1 MQIHDSTEAPT
12 ASSSK
17 LNAGGLEAPILLQEV
32 NKVLGSSDRQVKSKI
47 RWEWNLRLLGI
58 SLGLILGIF
67 LIAVVVHTV
76 QARRIAEGLS
86 HLAKQEMAK
95 QNYAMEIKW
104 LKQLVAFDFRYDHAL
119 ERLAIASNQSLGSP
133 AEVEQARQSLI
144 RAMAS
149 LDETKDQE
157 RLQRLRRLLVQR
169 LLEIPATWAI
179 EAEKQILLLNAPPED
194 HEVLRWLA
202 LSLYIQVENG
212 EWRPR
217 SKKRF
222 DRDKE
227 FWKWMSCQSVGD
239 VLEAAEAANPNAID
253 LKIALGS
260 AYLERPE
267 LFDVSLDEATKSR
280 FEEKANRV
288 VVDLKT
294 QDDGRAQW
302 TSYNFS
308 QKLGNKQTEDLLT
321 QISSQALD
329 RLSAPSGSS
338 SNTERLD
345 ILPASRY
352 WDLAIA
358 TTRAAKLEAE
368 GRVRESDD
376 LYERLIAMD
385 NSKVPEQQLADLY
398 LQYGGSQSRRG
409 EISSALAT
417 LRKGCKETSPASALE
432 LWELIAVIQCTQN
445 DPEQA
450 AIALSEL
457 EQAIQNARNQYL
469 ASPTRDAIREK
480 ELKRL
485 AQIRWHAALLR
496 SEQALKTK
504 PSWENIQVLVE
515 LLQTQQDIV
524 GSLRLKGQLLLA
536 DTYARIGFWDM
547 EARTLEDVLNLVP
560 DNKTFRKRVA
570 ETWLKAGLLSR
581 AELQFKLAD
590 DGSFSDSLQH
600 FQVML
605 ELQRSLPKSLRRID
619 RLRQLQKQTRQRMLK
634 EKESNQLHDRAWVFE
649 LMESTRVVD
658 SLESDKLELG
668 LDNEKGLTQLVM
680 TYPDKAEL
688 QSLGARTFAA
698 AGKADIAAIALGN
711 LDRLKP
717 EAPKIWF
724 ETNLQIQLQQKQ
736 PIKAKEFIQSF
747 AELGVVSR
755 EEINQISA
763 RAFAEAGDISESC
776 RILLDSAETDD
787 ITYLFFLANLLLQA
801 TLDERRQSEQ
811 PPSPQDLSK
820 ALENIV
826 ARIQKLDG
834 PKGPLGQYLNA
845 AMILRKAQR
854 DGDTKE
860 LDLASKAIGRVI
872 EVRPRWVE
880 GLKLGGDILVAA
892 GDAEGAVNFYKRAI
906 SEGDSRVATTFLL
919 AQQLSLLGRFSEAE
933 AEFQRISHL
942 GQSSRVITEFAI
954 GLEQRRGNESKALE
968 LARDATSRHPQDASA
983 WMIQAQAAIY
993 RYTYAPEP
1001 EAGLLDEAE
1010 DCLRRANELSR
1021 GADVSVWLSRLRIVS
1036 RFRGPEATLA
1046 LTEELRQSSIS
1057 EKSKGLLAAQAYIGL
1072 QDYANAI
1079 ESLTVSAKN
1088 FPYDVDI
1095 LIALVEAYRLSG
1107 QSNQALDTLERAYR
1121 LNPKRSDI
1129 ARSLAITLA
1138 TNAPRG
1144 TTVPWARIASIVE
1157 GIEAQS
1163 SDSRNLFLAFLL
1175 VTQGSDSQHAQ
1186 ALKLLG
1192 DLLLSSE
1199 RGIAED
1205 AIRLSISIHR
1215 QSWELAKKQDR
1226 VQQMLVAQQ
1235 EIQRLFG
1242 VLWRSPER
1250 AALINDLYQHSDFLL
1265 QAGDRKSVVD
1275 WIVEFDRIAPNSPM
1289 LLNLRFQLAL
1299 AEGQNKGLPDKV
1311 REWVGDKQQRNNA
1324 SLLAEAGRLLS
1335 EQGFAVESL
1344 PYLEEAYRMDSQ
1356 FLRPFIV
1363 GLSRAERLDEAL
1375 KLCVERCKA
1384 EPNVETV
1391 CLLTDLSILS
1401 LSRSP
1406 LDPGID
1412 KMISDSL
1419 MRFPASPK
1427 LMELVGTLR
1436 LFQQRY
1442 QESFE
1447 LLVRAEKLAPRSIMT
1462 LNNLAIAASEI
1473 PGRERE
1479 GLARIEKAIDLYG
1492 NTPEL
1497 LDTLGT
1503 VQLACGLADKAE
1515 ASLKKSWDE
1524 KPDSRTL
1531 LHLLQAFQA
1540 QGKSKELREHI
1551 RSFQLSDL
1559 RGLAMTKREQLAIE
1573 SLLKSKDLTSNE
1585 GASL

>member
-1 MQIHDSTEAPT
+1 MQIQDSTDALT
-12 ASSSK
+12 SSSGK
-17 LNAGGLEAPILLQEV
+17 PNAGGLEAPILLQEV
-32 NKVLGSSDRQVKSKI
+32 NNVLGSPDRQVKSKI
-47 RWEWNLRLLGI
+47 RWEWNLRLLGV
-58 SLGLILGIF
+58 SLGVVVGLF
-67 LIAVVVHTV
+67 LIGLVVHAI
-76 QARRIAEGLS
+76 QARRVAEGLS
-86 HLAKQEMAK
+86 QLAKQEMAK
-95 QNYAMEIKW
+95 QNYDSEIKW
-104 LKQLVAFDFRYDHAL
+104 LKQLVAFDFRYDRAL
-119 ERLAIASNQSLGSP
+119 ERLAIASNQSVDSP
-133 AEVEQARQSLI
+133 VEVDQARQTLI

-149 LDETKDQE
+149 LDETEDQE
-157 RLQRLRRLLVQR
+157 RLQRLRRMLIQR
-169 LLEIPATWAI
+169 LLEMPATWAM

-194 HEVLRWLA
+194 HDVLRWLA
-202 LSLYIQVENG
+202 LSIYIQVENG
-212 EWRPR
+212 EWRSR
-217 SKKRF
+217 DKKRF
-222 DRDKE
+222 DRDKD

-239 VLEAAEAANPNAID
+239 VLEAAEAANPRAID
-253 LKIALGS
+253 LKIALAS

-267 LFDVSLDEATKSR
+267 LFEVSLDEGTKSR
-280 FEEKANRV
+280 FKEKANRV
-288 VVDLKT
+288 VVDLET

-308 QKLGNKQTEDLLT
+308 EKLGNRQTENLLT
-321 QISSQALD
+321 QISSQAVD
-329 RLSAPSGSS
+329 RLSAPVGSS
-338 SNTERLD
+338 ANTERVD
-345 ILPASRY
+345 IYPATRY

-358 TTRAAKLEAE
+358 MTRAAKWEAE

-376 LYERLIAMD
+376 LYERLIAIDKSM
-385 NSKVPEQQLADLY
+385 VPERQLADLY
-398 LQYGGSQSRRG
+398 LQYGGSLSRRG
-409 EISSALAT
+409 EISSALTT
-417 LRKGCKETSPASALE
+417 LRRGCKETSPASALE
-432 LWELIAVIQCTQN
+432 LWELIAVIQCAQN
-445 DPEQA
+445 DSEQS
-450 AIALSEL
+450 AIAIGEL
-457 EQAIQNARNQYL
+457 EQATQKARDQYL
-469 ASPTRDAIREK
+469 ASPYRDAIREK

-515 LLQTQQDIV
+515 LLQTQQDIA

-547 EARTLEDVLNLVP
+547 EARTLEDVLTLVP

-600 FQVML
+600 LQVML
-605 ELQRSLPKSLRRID
+605 ELQRSLPKSLRRMD

-634 EKESNQLHDRAWVFE
+634 EKESVQLHDRAWVFE
-649 LMESTRVVD
+649 LMESTRAVE
-658 SLESDKLELG
+658 SLESDNLELG
-668 LDNEKGLTQLVM
+668 LDNEKGLAQLVM
-680 TYPDKAEL
+680 IYPDKAEL

-698 AGKADIAAIALGN
+698 AGKAEIAATALSN
-711 LDRLKP
+711 LDRLKL
-717 EAPKIWF
+717 EAPKVWF
-724 ETNLQIQLQQKQ
+724 ETNLQIHLQQKQ
-736 PIKAKEFIQSF
+736 YIKAKELIQSF
-747 AELGVVSR
+747 VELDIVPRKEV
-755 EEINQISA
+755 NQISA
-763 RAFAEAGDISESC
+763 RAFAEAGELNESC

-787 ITYLFFLANLLLQA
+787 TTYLFFLANLILQA

-811 PPSPQDLSK
+811 GPSTQDLSK
-820 ALENIV
+820 ALEEIV
-826 ARIQKLDG
+826 ARIQELDG
-834 PKGPLGQYLNA
+834 PNGPLGQYLDA

-854 DGDTKE
+854 DGDTKD
-860 LDLASKAIGRVI
+860 LDFAIKAIRRVI
-872 EVRPRWVE
+872 EVRPKWID

-892 GDAEGAVNFYKRAI
+892 GDAEAAVNFYKRAI
-906 SEGDSRVATTFLL
+906 LEGDSRVATTFLL

-942 GQSSRVITEFAI
+942 GQSSRVIAEFAV
-954 GLEQRRGNESKALE
+954 GLEQSRGNESKALE

-983 WMIQAQAAIY
+983 WMIQAQAAFY
-993 RYTYAPEP
+993 RYTYAAEP

-1010 DCLRRANELSR
+1010 DCLRKANELSR

-1036 RFRGPEATLA
+1036 RFRGPEATNA

-1079 ESLTVSAKN
+1079 ESLTVSAKK

-1107 QSNQALDTLERAYR
+1107 QSKQALDTLERAYR
-1121 LNPKRSDI
+1121 LNPNRSDI

-1138 TNAPRG
+1138 TNAPNG
-1144 TTVPWARIASIVE
+1144 TAVPWARIGSIVE
-1157 GIEAQS
+1157 GIKAQS

-1175 VTQGSDSQHAQ
+1175 VTRGSDSQHVQ

-1192 DLLLSSE
+1192 ELLYSPE
-1199 RGIAED
+1199 RGVAED
-1205 AIRLSISIHR
+1205 AIRLSITIHR
-1215 QSWELAKKQDR
+1215 QFWELAKKQGR
-1226 VQQMLVAQQ
+1226 VQQMLLEQQ

-1242 VLWRSPER
+1242 ILWRSPER
-1250 AALINDLYQHSDFLL
+1250 VALINDLYQHSDFLL
-1265 QAGDRKSVVD
+1265 QAGERKSVVE
-1275 WIVEFDRIAPNSPM
+1275 WIDEFDRIAPDNPM

-1311 REWVGDKQQRNNA
+1311 REWVGDKKQRKNA
-1324 SLLAEAGRLLS
+1324 PLLAEAGRLLS

-1344 PYLEEAYRMDSQ
+1344 PYLEEAYRTNSQ

-1363 GLSRAERLDEAL
+1363 GLSRAERLEEAL
-1375 KLCVERCKA
+1375 KLCVERYKA
-1384 EPNVETV
+1384 EPNVETI

-1401 LSRSP
+1401 LGRSP
-1406 LDPGID
+1406 LDPGLD
-1412 KMISDSL
+1412 KLISDSL
-1419 MRFPASPK
+1419 MRFTASPN

-1447 LLVRAEKLAPRSIMT
+1447 LFVRAEKLAPRSIMT
-1462 LNNLAIAASEI
+1462 LNNLAVAASEI

-1479 GLARIEKAIDLYG
+1479 GLARIEKAIELYG

-1524 KPDSRTL
+1524 KPDTRTL
-1531 LHLLQAFQA
+1531 LHLLQALQA
-1540 QGKSKELREHI
+1540 QGKSAELRERL

-1573 SLLKSKDLTSNE
+1573 ALLKSKDLTSNE